1 MAKVAIR
8 EVTIVSVDPENKLC
22 TVRLDY
28 GTAKDPVIIPEVRLN
43 AFKGGKASGA
53 MPEENEPWLAVST
66 TESTE
71 QWFLLQPRDHEGSM
85 NTELDP
91 GDHGWALPLGSRVVL
106 RKNGRI
112 ELYSKA
118 TSSIYLVPSRDL
130 MQLITNNYELVTPQ
144 GKMSW
149 QPSVLDLVVGHD
161 LGESTLH
168 IRYGST
174 GKDFGV
180 KDWAG
185 EGGAVYSS
193 VVCGAFHAE
202 IAADGSYSEE
212 SNVRGVSVKGDS
224 YTDVEGYTF
233 GTFKDSAVLETEG
246 VEITTKQTV
255 YWYAKLS
262 VTFEAPEIRFD
273 TQKLVLTEE
282 DGFAVD
288 GVKLLEWLM
297 NDFQVTP
304 AGKINP
310 ACLATFYKI
319 LNFKVLL

>member
-1 MAKVAIR
+1 MAAEIR
-8 EVTIVSVDPENKLC
+8 EVTIVSVDPENKLA

-28 GTAKDPVIIPEVRLN
+28 GTAKDPVIIPDVRLN

-53 MPEENEPWLAVST
+53 MPEEGEPWLALRTS
-66 TESTE
+66 ESAE
-71 QWFLLQPRDHEGSM
+71 QWFLLQPRDHEGTM
-85 NTELDP
+85 NTDLDP
-91 GDHGWALPLGSRVVL
+91 GDHGWVLPLGSRIVL

-118 TSSIYLVPSRDL
+118 TASIYLVPSQDL
-130 MQLITNNYELVTPQ
+130 VQILTSNYELVTPQ

-149 QPSVLDLVVGHD
+149 KDAVLDFVVGHD

-168 IRYGST
+168 MRFGST

-212 SNVRGVSVKGDS
+212 AQTRGVSVKGDS
-224 YTDVEGYTF
+224 YTDVEGHTF
-233 GTFKDSAVLETEG
+233 GTFKDSMTLETEA
-246 VEITTKQTV
+246 VDINTLKTV

-273 TQKLVLTEE
+273 TQRLILTEE
-282 DGFAVD
+282 DGFVID
-288 GVKLLEWLM
+288 GVKFMQWLTT
-297 NDFQVTP
+297 DFLVTP
-304 AGKINP
+304 AGTINP
-310 ACLATFYKI
+310 SCLLTFPGV
-319 LNFKVLL
+319 LNFKVQV